1 MIFSFYLN
9 RWLRTLANH
18 DNTTILA
25 YFRDETPQIL
35 LTDLETIAVHQNM
48 SHVYLSGAY
57 LLDPFY
63 ELHNSGLTLT
73 ISDVRYCTRSIQSKP
88 IFFGILSKNYHN

>member
-1 MIFSFYLN
+1 MHAKNPEKLLAKTIKSLKKNSFPDSLN

-35 LTDLETIAVHQNM
+35 FTDSETEAVHQN
-48 SHVYLSGAY
+48 S
-57 LLDPFY
+57 LLHFEY
-63 ELHNSGLTLT
+63 QL
-73 ISDVRYCTRSIQSKP
+73 K
-88 IFFGILSKNYHN
+88 FFCL